1 MGMLD
6 FGFHHFG
13 LAARDPARAEAF
25 LRSLGY
31 HCSAPLVDELQ
42 GVELRWCTKEG
53 APPVEVVSSGPEGEG
68 PLTRILM
75 EQGTSF
81 YHLCFEIPAGLDDAL
96 ARLAATGIRSVTVR
110 GRLPAVL
117 FGGRLVS
124 FHMVQG
130 FGLVEFIEPAG
141 QSALEG

>member
-1 MGMLD
+1 GMLD

-117 FGGRLVS
+117 FGGRLV
-124 FHMVQG
+124 
-130 FGLVEFIEPAG
+130 
-141 QSALEG
+141 